1 MSPSLL
7 VEISQESSGITT
19 LYKLSP
25 TDLRDQD
32 WIGFSLT
39 DDFLMNG
46 AFGFIGLASKVADIC
61 GPLFSKDVREYPD
74 TDSTESS
81 SSGPLRDFDR
91 DAFVR
96 LNEFLKNGW
105 ASLEDSLPL
114 NLRPVY
120 GSIFKHILNTF
131 DSLIENPKG
140 NIHF

>member
-1 MSPSLL
+1 M
-7 VEISQESSGITT
+7 EISQESSGITT

-32 WIGFSLT
+32 WIGFSIT

-61 GPLFSKDVREYPD
+61 GPLFSKDVKEYPD
-74 TDSTESS
+74 TDSTEEERLIG
-81 SSGPLRDFDR
+81 GPLRNFDR
-91 DAFVR
+91 DAFIR
-96 LNEFLKNGW
+96 LNEFFKNGW

-131 DSLIENPKG
+131 DSLVESPKG
-140 NIHF
+140 TIF